1 MSYPLRFSIFA
12 RRFPI
17 KIFEFSREEVG
28 VIKTYGGS
36 YFLDIGLLITADH
49 LTGAFH
55 AHLVDVLE
63 QADAGLF
70 GEQAAQIFPVQPYIV
85 GNAVQRQFVHIMR
98 VYIDDDGLHL
108 FFEFAQG
115 NFAKSYAL
123 LQNQAEQ
130 LFKSL

>member
-1 MSYPLRFSIFA
+1 MRPLRFSIFA

-36 YFLDIGLLITADH
+36 YFLDIDLLIIADH

-63 QADAGLF
+63 QAGAGFF
-70 GEQAAQIFPVQPYIV
+70 GEQAAQIFPVQPYIPLSCSQKKPT
-85 GNAVQRQFVHIMR
+85 AST
-98 VYIDDDGLHL
+98 L
-108 FFEFAQG
+108 
-115 NFAKSYAL
+115 
-123 LQNQAEQ
+123 
-130 LFKSL
+130 